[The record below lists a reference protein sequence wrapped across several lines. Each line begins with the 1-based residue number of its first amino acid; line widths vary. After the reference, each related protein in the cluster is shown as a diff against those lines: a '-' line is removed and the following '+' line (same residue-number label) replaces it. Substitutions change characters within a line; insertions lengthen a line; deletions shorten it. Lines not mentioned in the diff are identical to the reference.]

1 MRIVEAEE
9 QQAASAATVADWAG
23 GGSTSGDG
31 VASGSVTA
39 AAAATKRLREQ
50 EGGYE
55 FTPAG
60 VFACALRL
68 RQERSSGT
76 QAGKVS
82 EKELAELF
90 STEGERRR
98 VTNVIFKNAIACAEM
113 VPLPAAVFREQKEAL
128 NRALADLE
136 ASRASQA
143 SRVEEAAGSLV
154 AGEGACD
161 LPASDSDMAGMAAEL
176 ATTTA
181 PAVQHALQSPEV
193 EQLTAENVELRKQ
206 LDNLKRISRA
216 LTAAIDG
223 TD

>member
-1 MRIVEAEE
+1 M
-9 QQAASAATVADWAG
+9 
-23 GGSTSGDG
+23 
-31 VASGSVTA
+31 TA

-136 ASRASQA
+136 ASRASQQYQ
-143 SRVEEAAGSLV
+143 
-154 AGEGACD
+154 
-161 LPASDSDMAGMAAEL
+161 
-176 ATTTA
+176 TT
-181 PAVQHALQSPEV
+181 
-193 EQLTAENVELRKQ
+193 LT
-206 LDNLKRISRA
+206 
-216 LTAAIDG
+216 LTRHLTFG
-223 TD
+223 RESFVCSFGRERF